1 MIGSLICIVPW
12 GTISHSR
19 KEVKEIMKRIVDSK
33 DDEDHRTGD
42 AQVLIDYFQKLEE
55 TRVGTVEVNIHHT
68 SEVQERGEE
77 DH

>member
-1 MIGSLICIVPW
+1 
-12 GTISHSR
+12 
-19 KEVKEIMKRIVDSK
+19 MKRIVDSK

-77 DH
+77 HH